1 MENHT
6 GGGVEGVDDGDDEE
20 EEEEDDSGLGF
31 GSFSGSSV
39 AVDVELLPP
48 FSPPPSSV
56 DRGTLKPSFLR
67 PTKPL
72 CRLPRPKPSLHN
84 TPASFPFPEELLN
97 P

>member
-1 MENHT
+1 M
-6 GGGVEGVDDGDDEE
+6 EGVDDEEGDDD
-20 EEEEDDSGLGF
+20 EDSALGF

-56 DRGTLKPSFLR
+56 DRGTLIPSFLR

-72 CRLPRPKPSLHN
+72 CRLSKPSLYN
-84 TPASFPFPEELLN
+84 TPASFPFLEELRI

>member
-1 MENHT
+1 M
-6 GGGVEGVDDGDDEE
+6 EGVDDDEE
-20 EEEEDDSGLGF
+20 EEDSGLEF

-56 DRGTLKPSFLR
+56 DRGTLIPSLLR
-67 PTKPL
+67 PTKSL
-72 CRLPRPKPSLHN
+72 CRLPKPKPSLHN
-84 TPASFPFPEELLN
+84 TPASFPFLEELLN